1 MGAIA
6 NVQQRI
12 QIVAANSAS
21 DAIEQA
27 KGALDKY
34 ARSTEL
40 VKAAN
45 QRANEA
51 IRRASDV
58 RKSATERTKAL
69 AIAEKKAASD
79 IDAAAKAT
87 ERAAAATERAGNK
100 ISAAGA
106 KSKGAFAH
114 GLPGLQGKHDSFTR
128 LASAAGG
135 AGGALQESTH
145 GIALV
150 DAAMRLLPGPAGA
163 AVAALAAVGGAA
175 FLVSKHFAE
184 ARAQMRLLGTT
195 GAAGLKEALDLSTEG
210 AVKLSQALGEMKE
223 GALRPSE
230 GLLKDV
236 IKSAE
241 SLGKDGAEAAAK
253 FVAALAS
260 GPEALRKFELE
271 FGRVAGAARS
281 LPDNAKGLGLNTT
294 ALGLSKQLSDNAQR
308 SVDVAR
314 TLNRVHVRQL
324 ELARAKREA
333 SSAFIVS
340 QEAGRLAARLDA
352 ARQAAD
358 ARDRAAAI
366 TAQIEKEK
374 RLLEVLQ
381 AETVAVKAT
390 ADARAVASSQASV
403 LEARAGAE
411 RNKARRAALQA
422 GAVTARQLIAYEKRG
437 AFELEHGHTLTAELK
452 VKRDALD
459 VDILRLQAQ
468 ANTNADA
475 RRSAAREAGERGRAA
490 ALAATDARLRIARA
504 TIDRDGLRTQH
515 ERIRLLDLEHAK
527 ELQAMGA
534 VKGARARALA
544 RTAVDEE
551 YATKRAALE
560 RTLADETGATNKAMF
575 ATLEGLSKRS
585 ADIAARSAAASVRA
599 EKTRATSIA
608 ASLRASG
615 QVEQAELV
623 ESRQAHADH
632 AAELLKIDND
642 LAKEKQRKRVN
653 AESVD
658 ATNLEIEAETKRVE
672 ARVKL
677 AAIEDKIDRAKK
689 ARGTDRLASAAGTIR
704 DAAEALRG
712 LGQAAGNTGLGA
724 IGEGLSIAATAAQ
737 TMVKQIDD
745 VPAAAKTAAGAVG
758 GIASVAIDA
767 DTQRTLKS
775 IEADKQRKL
784 STATSEDERARITQE
799 AENRKAEAVESAEKR
814 KAAILGLMEAAKAVA
829 SIATQDYPAAVAHGV
844 AAALYAGVAGGAFGS
859 ASGGGGAASPG
870 GGGGFSDATS
880 AASRDVA
887 ASGGGG
893 VTVINNFNQPL
904 VTQQQIGVASIN
916 AIRSTGRTGH
926 AQSKGA

>member
-281 LPDNAKGLGLNTT
+281 LPDIAKGLGLNTT

-527 ELQAMGA
+527 ELQATGA

-544 RTAVDEE
+544 RSAVDAE

-623 ESRQAHADH
+623 ERRQAHADH

-642 LAKEKQRKRVN
+642 LAKQRKAVN

-658 ATNLEIEAETKRVE
+658 ATNLEAEAEAKRVE

>member
-184 ARAQMRLLGTT
+184 ASAQMRLLGTT

-281 LPDNAKGLGLNTT
+281 LPDIAKGLGLNTT

-527 ELQAMGA
+527 ELQATGA

-632 AAELLKIDND
+632 AAELLKIDSD
-642 LAKEKQRKRVN
+642 LAKQRKAVN

-658 ATNLEIEAETKRVE
+658 ATNLEAEAEAKRVE

-859 ASGGGGAASPG
+859 ASSGGGAASPG

-904 VTQQQIGVASIN
+904 VTQQQIGKASIN